1 MEAQP
6 WPRAMIDG
14 RMRPLPE
21 AALPLVDEG
30 FGRGDGAFE
39 TVGVWQGRPFALD
52 AHLERL
58 AASLRGVLLPEV
70 DVALLRDEIGR
81 VLAGVSGDAAL
92 RLYVT
97 ASGTRVLTCT
107 DPPERG
113 DPTYLVPY
121 VAPWIQ
127 PRAAYGPAGAK
138 TMSYLPNMIATR
150 AARAAGG
157 DDALLTT
164 AAGVVLE
171 GPTFALYWV
180 TGGVLHAPSIE
191 LGIIDSTSRRA
202 VLDLASAIGLE
213 VVTGEYVL
221 GDVLGADE
229 VLLSSAVRD
238 VIAVRRLGDHR
249 FAGTTPA
256 RDRLSKALAA
266 ARRGR

>member
-1 MEAQP
+1 
-6 WPRAMIDG
+6 MIDG
-14 RMRPLPE
+14 RMLPLAD
-21 AALPLVDEG
+21 AALPLLDEG

-58 AASLRGVLLPEV
+58 VASLRRVLLPAV
-70 DVALLRDEIGR
+70 DAALLRAEVDR
-81 VLAGVSGDAAL
+81 VLADVSGDVAL

-97 ASGTRVLTCT
+97 ASGTRILTCT
-107 DPPERG
+107 DQPQRG
-113 DPTYLVPY
+113 APTHLVPY

-127 PRAAYGPAGAK
+127 PRAVYGPSGAK
-138 TMSYLPNMIATR
+138 AMSYLPNMVATR

-180 TGGVLHAPSIE
+180 TGGQLHAPSID
-191 LGIIDSTSRRA
+191 LGVIDSTSRRA
-202 VLDLASAIGLE
+202 VLELAGGLGLD
-213 VVTGEYVL
+213 VVEGEYRL
-221 GDVLGADE
+221 EDVLGADE
-229 VLLSSAVRD
+229 VMLSSAVRD
-238 VIAVRRLGDHR
+238 VVAVRRVGDRR
-249 FAGTTPA
+249 FDGATPV
-256 RDRLSKALAA
+256 RDQLSKALAA